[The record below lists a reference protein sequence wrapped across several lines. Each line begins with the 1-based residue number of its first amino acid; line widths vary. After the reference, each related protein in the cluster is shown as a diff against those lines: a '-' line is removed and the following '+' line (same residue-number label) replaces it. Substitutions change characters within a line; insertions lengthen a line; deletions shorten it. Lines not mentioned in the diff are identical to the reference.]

1 MRIKR
6 TFTCGKLRSEDA
18 GRDVSLSGWVH
29 SKRLHGGLIFVDLRD
44 RYGITQLVFKPEAG
58 EEIFEKA
65 KHLHH
70 EDVISASGTVRLRP
84 EGYKNPKL
92 ATGDIEVHIS
102 DLEILNESVPLP
114 FMIEEE
120 TTAFEDLRLRY
131 RYLDLRRPPLQ
142 RAIIL
147 MHHIRQAVRRYL
159 SSNGFLEIETPA
171 LMKSTPEGAR
181 DFLVPSRKHRG
192 KFYALPQSPQTYK
205 QILMIAGFDRYF
217 QLAHCFRD
225 EDLRADRQPEF
236 SQIDIEASFIEEEDI
251 YSLIEGMFEYVFKET
266 LGVELKIPFPRM
278 TYKDALSRFGTDKPD
293 TRFDMEI
300 KDITALVRN
309 SGFGVFS
316 SAVKSGG
323 VVRGINLPGCGS
335 FSRRQTDKL
344 IDEARSLGAKGL
356 VLLRSASGGFSSSI
370 ARFLT
375 EEEIMG
381 IRNALSSSD
390 GDLIAVV
397 ADKEDVACYVL
408 GELRLR
414 MAKRLDLVHK
424 NSFNFLWIVDCPM
437 FEYSE
442 DEGKIVASHHPFTS
456 PRPEHLEFLESDP
469 LRVLARSYDLVL
481 NGSELGSGSIRIHR
495 PDIQKRVFRVLG
507 LSDDEVE
514 EKFGFLL
521 RAFQFGAPPHGG
533 IALGLERIVA
543 IMAGRNSIRDVIAF
557 PKTTSA
563 YALMEDAPSTVKDNQ
578 LDELGI
584 KIAEEEG

>member
-1 MRIKR
+1 
-6 TFTCGKLRSEDA
+6 
-18 GRDVSLSGWVH
+18 
-29 SKRLHGGLIFVDLRD
+29 
-44 RYGITQLVFKPEAG
+44 
-58 EEIFEKA
+58 
-65 KHLHH
+65 HLHH

-102 DLEILNESVPLP
+102 DIEILNESVPLP

-266 LGVELKIPFPRM
+266 LGVELKTPFPRM

-456 PRPEHLEFLESDP
+456 PKPEHLEFLESDP

-584 KIAEEEG
+584 KIVEGEG

>member
-6 TFTCGKLRSEDA
+6 TFTCGELRSKDV
-18 GRDVSLSGWVH
+18 GKKVSLSGWVH

-44 RYGITQLVFKPEAG
+44 RYGITQLVFKPEVG
-58 EEIFEKA
+58 EEVFERA
-65 KHLHH
+65 KRFHH
-70 EDVISASGTVRLRP
+70 EDVISVSGTVRLRP
-84 EGYKNPKL
+84 KGYKNPKL
-92 ATGDIEVHIS
+92 ATGDVEVHIS
-102 DLEILNESVPLP
+102 DLEVLNESVPLP

-120 TTAFEDLRLRY
+120 TTAFEDLRLKY

-147 MHHIRQAVRRYL
+147 MHHIRQAVRSYL

-181 DFLVPSRKHRG
+181 DFLVPSRKHKG

-205 QILMIAGFDRYF
+205 QVLMIAGFDRYF
-217 QLAHCFRD
+217 QIAHCFRD

-236 SQIDIEASFIEEEDI
+236 SQIDIEASFVDEEDI

-266 LGVELKIPFPRM
+266 LGVELKRPFPRM
-278 TYKDALSRFGTDKPD
+278 AYKDALSRFGTDKPD
-293 TRFDMEI
+293 TRFGMEI
-300 KDITALVRN
+300 VDITAVVRN
-309 SGFGVFS
+309 SGFGVFRG
-316 SAVKSGG
+316 AVESGG

-335 FSRRQTDKL
+335 FSRRQTDNL

-356 VLLRSASGGFSSSI
+356 VLLRSASGGFSSSV
-370 ARFLT
+370 AKFLT
-375 EEEIMG
+375 EEEIRG
-381 IRNALSSSD
+381 IRDTLSSSD
-390 GDLIAVV
+390 GDLVAIV
-397 ADKEDVACYVL
+397 ADKEDVACRVL

-414 MAKRLDLVHK
+414 MAKRLGLVPQ

-442 DEGKIVASHHPFTS
+442 EEGKIVASHHPFTS
-456 PRPEHLEFLESDP
+456 PKPEHMEFLESDP
-469 LRVLARSYDLVL
+469 LHVLSRSYDLVL
-481 NGSELGSGSIRIHR
+481 NGAELGSGSIRIHR
-495 PDIQKRVFRVLG
+495 PEVQRRVFRVLG
-507 LSDDEVE
+507 LSDEEMD

-533 IALGLERIVA
+533 IALGLERIAA
-543 IMAGRNSIRDVIAF
+543 IMAGRSSIRDVIAF

-563 YALMEDAPSTVKDNQ
+563 YALMEDAPSTVNDEQ
-578 LDELGI
+578 LNELGI
-584 KIAEEEG
+584 RLVEEEE